1 MSKRAF
7 KEIVRTKTQSKAF
20 EYLTKL
26 KISHSKAKNIRHM
39 KLELQSYLWAEELGL
54 NIRDNLAARTRM
66 IDVKYNFKAGQTDT
80 KCCKCKQEDETRKHL
95 WRLLDSY

>member
-54 NIRDNLAARTRM
+54 NIGDNLCSKNKN
-66 IDVKYNFKAGQTDT
+66 D
-80 KCCKCKQEDETRKHL
+80 
-95 WRLLDSY
+95 